1 MRVAVIHPLKHHVY
15 YSMAGVMESG
25 AEVIGLFGYY
35 DKNDFL
41 DKIVRKTKWKKQIDG
56 YKYERISTCVKTD
69 FFVKTLFL
77 LAKAKP
83 KQFQKLYNWAF
94 ETWAIHNLKGID
106 CIHVLQDYC
115 NIVIRY
121 AKKHHIKIVY
131 EQILAYDVNQF
142 IAEPSDIEHDKKLS
156 NQKENLIAADKVLMA
171 SHFVK
176 KSILNRINS
185 KELERKIQIIPYGAS
200 IADFNYRTRT
210 YQKGKKLSLLIV
222 ANISKRKGTDYLIK
236 AMEGLQG
243 KAVQLNMIGAPD
255 TGGEILLDKIKQ
267 ASNINY
273 YGKIPHAEIHK
284 FFDQSDVFV
293 LPSLA
298 EGSSLSVY
306 EAIAAG
312 MPCIV
317 TENVGSVIEDK
328 KDGLIIEAKSS
339 KAIIDAI
346 LYFLNNP
353 DEVERMS
360 VNTQKT
366 IKEFSWN
373 DFEKKI
379 GDFYRKIEYEWT
391 GGGNNVS

>member
-1 MRVAVIHPLKHHVY
+1 MKIAFIHPLKHHIY
-15 YSMAGVMESG
+15 FSMAGALQTEN
-25 AEVIGLFGYY
+25 EVVGLFGYY
-35 DKNDFL
+35 TKDDIVDRVILRTKFHDL
-41 DKIVRKTKWKKQIDG
+41 AEGYHYDKIDR
-56 YKYERISTCVKTD
+56 YVK
-69 FFVKTLFL
+69 VSIWIKILFL
-77 LAKAKP
+77 LYKCSP
-83 KQFQKLYNWAF
+83 RFFERFYMLIFQWWCIL
-94 ETWAIHNLKGID
+94 NLKDVD

-185 KELERKIQIIPYGAS
+185 KDLERKIQVIPYGAS
-200 IADFNYRTRT
+200 IADFNYHTRT

-255 TGGEILLDKIKQ
+255 TGGEILLDKIKHV
-267 ASNINY
+267 SNINY

-284 FFDQSDVFV
+284 FFNQSDVFV

-346 LYFLNNP
+346 LYFLDNP

-373 DFEKKI
+373 EFEKKI

-391 GGGNNVS
+391 GGKNNVS

>member
-1 MRVAVIHPLKHHVY
+1 MRIAVIHPLKHHVY

-56 YKYERISTCVKTD
+56 YKYERISTCVKTN
-69 FFVKTLFL
+69 FFVKVLFL

-200 IADFNYRTRT
+200 IADFNYRTRI

-222 ANISKRKGTDYLIK
+222 ANISKRKGIDYLIK
-236 AMEGLQG
+236 AMESLQG

-373 DFEKKI
+373 EFEKKI

>member
-1 MRVAVIHPLKHHVY
+1 MRIAVIHPLKHHVY

-56 YKYERISTCVKTD
+56 YKYERISTCVKTN
-69 FFVKTLFL
+69 FFVKVLFL

-200 IADFNYRTRT
+200 IADFNYRTRI

-222 ANISKRKGTDYLIK
+222 ANISKRKGIDYLIK

-373 DFEKKI
+373 EFEKKI

>member
-56 YKYERISTCVKTD
+56 YKYERISTCVKTN
-69 FFVKTLFL
+69 FFVKVLFL

-200 IADFNYRTRT
+200 IADFNYRTRI

-222 ANISKRKGTDYLIK
+222 ANISKRKGIDYLIK

-373 DFEKKI
+373 EFEKKI

>member
-1 MRVAVIHPLKHHVY
+1 
-15 YSMAGVMESG
+15 
-25 AEVIGLFGYY
+25 
-35 DKNDFL
+35 
-41 DKIVRKTKWKKQIDG
+41 
-56 YKYERISTCVKTD
+56 
-69 FFVKTLFL
+69 
-77 LAKAKP
+77 
-83 KQFQKLYNWAF
+83 
-94 ETWAIHNLKGID
+94 
-106 CIHVLQDYC
+106 
-115 NIVIRY
+115 
-121 AKKHHIKIVY
+121 
-131 EQILAYDVNQF
+131 
-142 IAEPSDIEHDKKLS
+142 
-156 NQKENLIAADKVLMA
+156 
-171 SHFVK
+171 
-176 KSILNRINS
+176 
-185 KELERKIQIIPYGAS
+185 
-200 IADFNYRTRT
+200 
-210 YQKGKKLSLLIV
+210 
-222 ANISKRKGTDYLIK
+222 
-236 AMEGLQG
+236 MEGLQG

-373 DFEKKI
+373 EFEKKI

>member
-56 YKYERISTCVKTD
+56 YKYERISTCVKTN
-69 FFVKTLFL
+69 FFVKALFL

-83 KQFQKLYNWAF
+83 MQFQKLYNWAF

-328 KDGLIIEAKSS
+328 KDGLIIGAKSS

-373 DFEKKI
+373 EFEKKI

>member
-1 MRVAVIHPLKHHVY
+1 MRIAVIHPLKHHVY
-15 YSMAGVMESG
+15 YSMAGVMKSG

-56 YKYERISTCVKTD
+56 YKYERISTCVKTN
-69 FFVKTLFL
+69 FFVKVLFL

-200 IADFNYRTRT
+200 IADFNYRTRI

-222 ANISKRKGTDYLIK
+222 ANISKRKGIDYLIK

-373 DFEKKI
+373 EFEKKI

>member
-1 MRVAVIHPLKHHVY
+1 MRIAVIHPLKHHVY

-56 YKYERISTCVKTD
+56 YKYERISTCVKTN
-69 FFVKTLFL
+69 FFVKVLFL
-77 LAKAKP
+77 LAKDKP

-200 IADFNYRTRT
+200 IADFNYRTRI

-222 ANISKRKGTDYLIK
+222 ANISKRKGIDYLIK

-373 DFEKKI
+373 EFEKKI

>member
-56 YKYERISTCVKTD
+56 YKYERISTCVKTN
-69 FFVKTLFL
+69 FFVKALFL
-77 LAKAKP
+77 LAKVKP
-83 KQFQKLYNWAF
+83 KQFQKLYDWAF

-142 IAEPSDIEHDKKLS
+142 IAEPSDIGHDKKLS

-185 KELERKIQIIPYGAS
+185 KDLERKIQIIPYGAS

-373 DFEKKI
+373 EFEKKI

>member
-1 MRVAVIHPLKHHVY
+1 MKIAFIHPLKHHIY
-15 YSMAGVMESG
+15 FSMAGALQTEN
-25 AEVIGLFGYY
+25 EVVGLFGYY
-35 DKNDFL
+35 TKNDIVDRAILRTKFHDL
-41 DKIVRKTKWKKQIDG
+41 AEGYHYDIIDRYVKVNIWIKI
-56 YKYERISTCVKTD
+56 
-69 FFVKTLFL
+69 LFL
-77 LAKAKP
+77 LYKCSP
-83 KQFQKLYNWAF
+83 RFFEHFYMVIFQWWCIL
-94 ETWAIHNLKGID
+94 NLKDVD

-131 EQILAYDVNQF
+131 EQILAYDLNQF
-142 IAEPSDIEHDKKLS
+142 IAGQSDIEHDKKLS
-156 NQKENLIAADKVLMA
+156 KQKENLIAADKILMA

-185 KELERKIQIIPYGAS
+185 KNLEQKIQIIPYGAS
-200 IADFNYRTRT
+200 AADFNYRRRT

-236 AMEGLQG
+236 AMESLQG
-243 KAVQLNMIGAPD
+243 ELVQLNMIGAPD
-255 TGGEILLDKIKQ
+255 TGGGILLDKIKQ
-267 ASNINY
+267 ENNINY
-273 YGKIPHAEIHK
+273 YGKIPHAEIYK

-346 LYFLNNP
+346 LYFLDNP
-353 DEVERMS
+353 SEVERMS

-366 IKEFSWN
+366 IKEFSWSE
-373 DFEKKI
+373 FEKKI

>member
-1 MRVAVIHPLKHHVY
+1 MKIAFIHPLKHHIY
-15 YSMAGVMESG
+15 FSMAGALQTEN
-25 AEVIGLFGYY
+25 EVVGLFGYY
-35 DKNDFL
+35 TKNDIVDRAILRTKFHDL
-41 DKIVRKTKWKKQIDG
+41 AEGYHYDIIDRYVKVNIWIKI
-56 YKYERISTCVKTD
+56 
-69 FFVKTLFL
+69 FFL
-77 LAKAKP
+77 LYKCLP
-83 KQFQKLYNWAF
+83 RFFEHFYMVIFQWWCIL
-94 ETWAIHNLKGID
+94 NLKDVD

-142 IAEPSDIEHDKKLS
+142 ITGQSDIEHDKKLS
-156 NQKENLIAADKVLMA
+156 KQKENLIAADKILMA

-185 KELERKIQIIPYGAS
+185 KNLEQKIQIIPYGAS
-200 IADFNYRTRT
+200 AADFNYRMRT

-236 AMEGLQG
+236 AMESLQG
-243 KAVQLNMIGAPD
+243 ESVQLNMIGAPD
-255 TGGEILLDKIKQ
+255 TGGGILLDKIKQ
-267 ASNINY
+267 ENNINY

-339 KAIIDAI
+339 KAIVDAI
-346 LYFLNNP
+346 LYFLDNP
-353 DEVERMS
+353 SEVERMS

-366 IKEFSWN
+366 IKEFSWSEY
-373 DFEKKI
+373 EKKI

>member
-1 MRVAVIHPLKHHVY
+1 MRIAVIHPLKHHVY

-56 YKYERISTCVKTD
+56 YKYERISTCVKTN
-69 FFVKTLFL
+69 FFVKVLFL

-142 IAEPSDIEHDKKLS
+142 IAAPSDIEHDKKLS

-200 IADFNYRTRT
+200 IADFNYRTRI

-222 ANISKRKGTDYLIK
+222 ANISERKGIDYLIK

-373 DFEKKI
+373 EFEKKI
-379 GDFYRKIEYEWT
+379 GDFYRKIEYKWT